1 MLTVWNWEDE
11 GIMLRSKA
19 FGQDIYR
26 VVFSK
31 FNEGR
36 LISGGVGHIKLWK
49 MASTFTGLKLKGQ
62 LGKFGESTPL
72 TVNSYHNSLP
82 SLSSLTLIPK
92 SLIPKSLIPNPH
104 P

>member
-82 SLSSLTLIPK
+82 
-92 SLIPKSLIPNPH
+92 
-104 P
+104 